1 MGMTWWSDFFKGMG
15 IVFVALSLI
24 PPTPFF
30 IMLTVG
36 GVCLGLSSLLR
47 FGGLFR

>member
-1 MGMTWWSDFFKGMG
+1 MVMWWSGFFKGMG

-24 PPTPFF
+24 PPSPFF

-36 GVCLGLSSLLR
+36 SVCLALSSLLR